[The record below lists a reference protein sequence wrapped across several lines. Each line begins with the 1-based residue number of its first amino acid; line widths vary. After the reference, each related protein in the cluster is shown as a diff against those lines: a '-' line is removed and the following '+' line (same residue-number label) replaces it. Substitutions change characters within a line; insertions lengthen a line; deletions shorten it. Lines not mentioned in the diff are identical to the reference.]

1 MHMQQQQQ
9 QHDPILFTQSQIEAC
24 LLRGLSKWEIVTE
37 LQTLHQL
44 KQHVILDV
52 WAKLESQN
60 QTFFSSYEQFI
71 KLRNQL
77 QDFND
82 VVQKLFNDSN
92 DNHNN
97 NGASDDSR
105 RYLSSLNTHSQ
116 SQHQQQLVSPTQG
129 GASKEDLL
137 QQRFSPPMFQYGQ
150 RKDSEISESLG

>member
-1 MHMQQQQQ
+1 MDSWNINHMHMQQQQQQ

-60 QTFFSSYEQFI
+60 QTFFSAYEQLI

-82 VVQKLFNDSN
+82 VAQKLFNDSN
-92 DNHNN
+92 DNHSN
-97 NGASDDSR
+97 NGVSDDSR
-105 RYLSSLNTHSQ
+105 RYLSSLNTSSSQ
-116 SQHQQQLVSPTQG
+116 SS
-129 GASKEDLL
+129 
-137 QQRFSPPMFQYGQ
+137 
-150 RKDSEISESLG
+150 